1 MSDIIFQCSNFAK
14 EREKPKDLSSL
25 LLLLL
30 VLVFLFLFFLPLFV
44 RSASRILLGINNKLF
59 RGNPFCVLRR
69 SKYFPSWLTRT
80 QIVNFNNENARDIL
94 FNDESAMTIQKV
106 DPPAASYVLFY
117 INPAPFISRNVTIS
131 AINPP
136 AKGFRFAFPLALK
149 IDTNRDEERPG
160 VFLAAKNFP
169 WREQRRRTKRG

>member
-14 EREKPKDLSSL
+14 EREKSKDLSSL

-59 RGNPFCVLRR
+59 AATPFVFYVVR
-69 SKYFPSWLTRT
+69 SIFHPWLTRT

-94 FNDESAMTIQKV
+94 FNDESAMTVQKV

-117 INPAPFISRNVTIS
+117 INPAPFIS
-131 AINPP
+131 P
-136 AKGFRFAFPLALK
+136 
-149 IDTNRDEERPG
+149 
-160 VFLAAKNFP
+160 
-169 WREQRRRTKRG
+169 